1 MEKKVKA
8 ESDDEGEEEEE
19 EEGGD
24 SEADLT
30 GARSV

>member
-8 ESDDEGEEEEE
+8 ESDDEGEEE